1 MENVLY
7 ETFYE
12 IERKHWWCVARRDIL
27 DAVLSQELPH
37 GSRLLDIGCGTG
49 FFLETMGDRYE
60 GWGLDQSELAVSMC
74 RARGLDNVHVGS
86 ALDVSAVGGEKFDA
100 VTLFD
105 VLEHLDD
112 EAVAMENVL
121 RALNPGGRVILTV
134 PAFKWLWSK
143 HDDVSQHK
151 RRYVREE
158 LGGVLTRAGFTI
170 EKLTYF
176 NAYLFPLAVARRLGR
191 KLLNSDDG
199 VEFDMPPEAL
209 NRFLMAA
216 FRAETPA
223 LLRAKANGAFPIGL
237 SLLAVARAP
246 G

>member
-1 MENVLY
+1 METVLY

-12 IERKHWWCVARRDIL
+12 IERQHWWCVARRDIL
-27 DAVLSQELPH
+27 DAVVSREVPA

-49 FFLETMGDRYE
+49 YFLETMGDRYE

-74 RARGLDNVHVGS
+74 RERGLTHVHVGS
-86 ALDVSAVGGEKFDA
+86 ALDVSAVGNEKFDA

-112 EAVAMENVL
+112 EAVAMENVK
-121 RALNPGGRVILTV
+121 RALEPGGRVILTV
-134 PAFKWLWSK
+134 PAFNWLWSK

-151 RRYVREE
+151 RRYVKRELE
-158 LGGVLTRAGFTI
+158 GVLTRAGFTI

-176 NAYLFPLAVARRLGR
+176 NSYLFPLAVARRVGR
-191 KLLNSDDG
+191 KVLGKDDG
-199 VEFDMPPEAL
+199 VEFDMPHPAL
-209 NRFLMAA
+209 NRLLLAA

-223 LLRAKANGAFPIGL
+223 LLGAKAKGGSASRSTRSN
-237 SLLAVARAP
+237 
-246 G
+246 